1 VTEPLP
7 NSATE
12 VAHIVQLSV
21 APVFLLAG
29 IGAFLNVCAGR
40 FSRIIDRARHIEP
53 LLLGARGAEHD
64 RYLREIR
71 ILDRRMALV
80 SRAIFLSVF
89 AAVLTC
95 LLVVLLFTAALT
107 GARFGTAVAL
117 LFIASMISIGSGF
130 AVFLIETRLAGR
142 VVRVRNSLLEHQA
155 EEGEQVARQ

>member
-1 VTEPLP
+1 MTEPLP

-71 ILDRRMALV
+71 VLDRRMGLV
-80 SRAIFLSVF
+80 SRAIFLTVL
-89 AAVLTC
+89 AALLTC
-95 LLVVLLFTAALT
+95 LVVALLFTAALT
-107 GARFGTAVAL
+107 GARMGTVVAL
-117 LFIASMISIGSGF
+117 LFIATMICIGSGF

-142 VVRVRNSLLEHQA
+142 VVRVRNSLLEHQV
-155 EEGEQVARQ
+155 EEIEPSPRQ